1 MKRRAQTAS
10 QASIGRWGRGAAA
23 AALAGILLAGCGSE
37 GPGAQKAQ
45 PSEPNAAVE
54 GPRESA
60 RTDGKGQAPGGA
72 GETKTQV
79 REQPSTVYYEVFVR
93 SFADSNGDGIGDLKG
108 LTEKLD
114 YLNDGNPDTHDDLG
128 VGGIWL
134 MPVQPSP
141 SYHGYDITDYRSINP
156 DYGTLE
162 DMKKLI
168 EEAHKRGIRVIMDL
182 VVNHTSVKHP
192 WFIEA
197 GQNQNG
203 QRRDWYVWAEDQ
215 GIAPSGASAAGS
227 GNPWF
232 VRGDSHYLGTFWEG
246 MPDLNFDNPE
256 VRKEVRDIGQFWLKL
271 GVDGFRVDGAKH
283 IYENLQSDRGTAT
296 TDKNAAWWQEFRSA
310 MNAVNPDAY
319 MVGEVWEQSAAV
331 IAPYLDRAFDSAFNF
346 NLADNI
352 LSAVRQ
358 EKDNNLA
365 FTLERTHRFYMEK
378 SGNRF
383 VDAVFLSN
391 HDQDRVMSQL
401 GNDENHARMAA
412 ALLLTLPGNP
422 FIYYGEEIGM
432 LGAKPDEHIREPF
445 AWTADGQ
452 SKAQTFW
459 EKPAVSGETREKAN
473 VQTQTKQADSLLS
486 AYRTLI
492 RWRNELPALRDGEL
506 ASVETGNPAIV
517 SFKRQ
522 SSEQTVLVLHNL
534 SGRPQEVSLETAG
547 LSAFKD
553 LIQSSSNAAAMN
565 KNIVS
570 LPAYSTVILQ

>member
-1 MKRRAQTAS
+1 M
-10 QASIGRWGRGAAA
+10 
-23 AALAGILLAGCGSE
+23 
-37 GPGAQKAQ
+37 
-45 PSEPNAAVE
+45 
-54 GPRESA
+54 
-60 RTDGKGQAPGGA
+60 
-72 GETKTQV
+72 
-79 REQPSTVYYEVFVR
+79 
-93 SFADSNGDGIGDLKG
+93 
-108 LTEKLD
+108 
-114 YLNDGNPDTHDDLG
+114 
-128 VGGIWL
+128 
-134 MPVQPSP
+134 
-141 SYHGYDITDYRSINP
+141 
-156 DYGTLE
+156 
-162 DMKKLI
+162 
-168 EEAHKRGIRVIMDL
+168 
-182 VVNHTSVKHP
+182 
-192 WFIEA
+192 
-197 GQNQNG
+197 
-203 QRRDWYVWAEDQ
+203 
-215 GIAPSGASAAGS
+215 
-227 GNPWF
+227 
-232 VRGDSHYLGTFWEG
+232 
-246 MPDLNFDNPE
+246 
-256 VRKEVRDIGQFWLKL
+256 KL

-445 AWTADGQ
+445 AWTADGK

-492 RWRNELPALRDGEL
+492 RWRNELPAS
-506 ASVETGNPAIV
+506 ATGNWQASKPGIRRSFRSSAKARSKRCSCCITFPAGRRKYRWKPPACRLSRI
-517 SFKRQ
+517 SFR
-522 SSEQTVLVLHNL
+522 
-534 SGRPQEVSLETAG
+534 
-547 LSAFKD
+547 
-553 LIQSSSNAAAMN
+553 AAAMR
-565 KNIVS
+565 
-570 LPAYSTVILQ
+570 PP

>member
-1 MKRRAQTAS
+1 MKRKAQTAS
-10 QASIGRWGRGAAA
+10 EASIGKWGRGAAA

-37 GPGAQKAQ
+37 GPAAEKAKT
-45 PSEPNAAVE
+45 SETNAAVE
-54 GPRESA
+54 GPSESA
-60 RTDGKGQAPGGA
+60 GADGRGGA
-72 GETKTQV
+72 RAGSGETKTQV

-141 SYHGYDITDYRSINP
+141 SYHGYDVTDYRSINP

-162 DMKKLI
+162 DMEKLI
-168 EEAHKRGIRVIMDL
+168 EEAHKRGVKVIMDL
-182 VVNHTSVKHP
+182 VVNHTSIKHP
-192 WFIEA
+192 WFIKA
-197 GQNQNG
+197 SQSKNG
-203 QRRDWYVWAEDQ
+203 QYRDWYVWAEDQ
-215 GIAPSGASAAGS
+215 GIAPSGTSAAGS

-232 VRGDSHYLGTFWEG
+232 ERGGAHYLGTFWEG

-256 VRKEVRDIGQFWLKL
+256 VRKEIKDIGQFWLKL
-271 GVDGFRVDGAKH
+271 GIDGFRVDGAKH
-283 IYENLQSDRGTAT
+283 IYENLQSDRSTETTA
-296 TDKNAAWWQEFRSA
+296 KNATWWQEFRTG
-310 MNAVNPDAY
+310 MDAVNPDAY
-319 MVGEVWEQSAAV
+319 MVGEVWESSAAV
-331 IAPYLDRAFDSAFNF
+331 IAPYLDRAFDSAFDF
-346 NLADNI
+346 SLADSI
-352 LSAVRQ
+352 LSAVQQ

-383 VDAVFLSN
+383 VDAIFLSN
-391 HDQDRVMSQL
+391 HDQDRVMSRL
-401 GNDENHARMAA
+401 GKDENHAKMAA

-432 LGAKPDEHIREPF
+432 LGTKPDEHIREPF

-452 SKAQTFW
+452 SQTQTFW
-459 EKPAVSGETREKAN
+459 EKPAVSGETRTEAN
-473 VQTQTKQADSLLS
+473 VQTQTKQEDSLLS

-506 ASVETGNPAIV
+506 ASVDSGNPAIV
-517 SFKRQ
+517 SFTRR
-522 SSEQTVLVLHNL
+522 SAEQTVLVLHNL
-534 SGRPQEVSLETAG
+534 SGQPQDVSLETAG
-547 LSAFKD
+547 LSDFRN
-553 LIQSSSNAAAMN
+553 IIRNSGTGAAIT
-565 KNIVS
+565 KNVASI
-570 LPAYSTVILQ
+570 PAYSSVILE